1 MSTAVWRPT
10 PDEAYPVIAIRD
22 YSLDGQHVDI
32 VTYLPGWT
40 SPDVMLSVPMR
51 DIHLRPRSIVRA
63 LTADFTDHSAPDR
76 CRCAERAEGP
86 LTPLS
91 LRAQA
96 GAGGEAAPAT
106 NFQQ

>member
-63 LTADFTDHSAPDR
+63 LTADFVDHSRAE
-76 CRCAERAEGP
+76 CRCA
-86 LTPLS
+86 S
-91 LRAQA
+91 LRDPGTSHPQAVTQA